1 MSKNKIAVIP
11 TYNEEENIN
20 ALLDAI
26 FKIDQDL
33 HVLFIDDSSKD
44 KTASLIRNSI
54 YGFGSKIFLLIRPK
68 KLGLG
73 TAYITG
79 FSWALEH
86 NYEIIIGMDADLSH
100 DPSYI
105 PLLIEGLQTN
115 DGVIGSRYISGGK
128 IKNWGFLR
136 HALSRLASA
145 YARIALGVSIK
156 DLTAGFSAW
165 RASALKRINLTAIQ
179 SEGYTFQI
187 ELKYRALKKGLRLQE
202 IPIVFTER
210 RAGTSKIS
218 GKIIFE
224 AIWRTPWLR
233 NKNFS

>member
-1 MSKNKIAVIP
+1 MSKNKIVVIP

-26 FKIDQDL
+26 FKIDKDL

-44 KTASLIRNSI
+44 KTALLIRNSI
-54 YGFGSKIFLLIRPK
+54 YGFGSKIFLLSRPK

-73 TAYITG
+73 TAYIVG
-79 FSWALEH
+79 FGWALEH

-100 DPSYI
+100 DPLYI
-105 PLLIEGLQTN
+105 PLLIEGLRAN
-115 DGVIGSRYISGGK
+115 DGVIGSRYVYGGE
-128 IKNWGFLR
+128 IKNWGLLR
-136 HALSRLASA
+136 HILSRLAST

-165 RASALKRINLTAIQ
+165 RASALRRINLPAIQ
-179 SEGYTFQI
+179 SEGYIFQI

-202 IPIVFTER
+202 VPIVFTER
-210 RAGTSKIS
+210 RAGISKIS

-224 AIWRTPWLR
+224 AIWRTLWLR